1 MRLLE
6 EPGVFF
12 LRHATHAEVS
22 GSLVNLQPS
31 GVRIPEH
38 ALQVRDFLCKCRV
51 RARVKQGVQSFLDE
65 FKVGL
70 AQFMHIHD
78 NTSVRILGAK
88 SVGPPEGLRHQM
100 ETFMNLKLI
109 VAILAIA
116 FVSVCAQAQQPS
128 GAKVKADVQ
137 NVVKIISGDKAKTQ
151 TYCQIDELSD
161 QVTQAAQKKDNKKV
175 EELSRQIDEL
185 EGRLG
190 PEYLALAKE
199 LEEVD
204 PNSQDGQEISS
215 AIDALDQLCVR

>member
-1 MRLLE
+1 
-6 EPGVFF
+6 
-12 LRHATHAEVS
+12 
-22 GSLVNLQPS
+22 
-31 GVRIPEH
+31 
-38 ALQVRDFLCKCRV
+38 
-51 RARVKQGVQSFLDE
+51 
-65 FKVGL
+65 
-70 AQFMHIHD
+70 
-78 NTSVRILGAK
+78 
-88 SVGPPEGLRHQM
+88 
-100 ETFMNLKLI
+100 MNVKLI

-128 GAKVKADVQ
+128 GPKVKTDVQ

-161 QVTQAAQKKDNKKV
+161 QVTQAAQKKDDKKV
-175 EELSRQIDEL
+175 EELSRKIDDL

-215 AIDALDQLCVR
+215 AIDALDRLCAH